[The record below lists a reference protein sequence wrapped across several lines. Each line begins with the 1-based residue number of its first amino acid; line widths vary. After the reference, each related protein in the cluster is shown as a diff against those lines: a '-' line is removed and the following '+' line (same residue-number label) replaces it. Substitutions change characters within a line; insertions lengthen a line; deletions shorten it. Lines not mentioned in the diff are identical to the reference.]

1 MPCETSGLYY
11 RLCSKKIWISPEKR
25 VSMLR
30 KTALVTG
37 AATGIGRAIVVSL
50 AAGGYDVAINYSRSE
65 AEARET
71 ERLAREAGA
80 ERTALIKADVSQEAD
95 VIAMIAEVERL
106 FDGQLDLLVNNAGV
120 TSDVP
125 PAKFDTMAV
134 EDFDRVFA
142 VNVRGTFLVCKHAS
156 RLLKAMPQAS
166 IVNTASIVG
175 LRPGPQPLPYSA
187 SKAAIV
193 SMTRTL
199 AGALGPT
206 IRVNAVAPGWLEG
219 DWMERTLGDNYD
231 KLMTRRASQTPLKR
245 NARVE
250 DVGAAVLTLATQLL
264 FTSGQTVVVDGGY
277 SFVS

>member
-1 MPCETSGLYY
+1 MSERP
-11 RLCSKKIWISPEKR
+11 K
-25 VSMLR
+25 
-30 KTALVTG
+30 ALVTG
-37 AATGIGRAIVVSL
+37 AATGIGRAIVQSL
-50 AAGGYDVAINYSRSE
+50 AAGGYDVAINYSRSVD
-65 AEARET
+65 AARET
-71 ERLAREAGA
+71 ERLAQEAGA
-80 ERTALIKADVSQEAD
+80 ATLLLRADVSEEAD
-95 VIAMIAEVERL
+95 VAAMIAAVDEGFSGR
-106 FDGQLDLLVNNAGV
+106 LDLLVNNAGT

-142 VNVRGTFLVCKHAS
+142 VNVRGTFLVTKHAT
-156 RLLKAMPQAS
+156 RLLRARPNAAV
-166 IVNTASIVG
+166 VNTASIVG

-187 SKAAIV
+187 SKAAII

-219 DWMERTLGDNYD
+219 NWMERTLGDNYER
-231 KLMTRRASQTPLKR
+231 LMERRAKQTPLKR

-250 DVGAAVLTLATQLL
+250 DVGAAVLTLATQLA
-264 FTSGQTVVVDGGY
+264 FTSGQTIVVDGGY